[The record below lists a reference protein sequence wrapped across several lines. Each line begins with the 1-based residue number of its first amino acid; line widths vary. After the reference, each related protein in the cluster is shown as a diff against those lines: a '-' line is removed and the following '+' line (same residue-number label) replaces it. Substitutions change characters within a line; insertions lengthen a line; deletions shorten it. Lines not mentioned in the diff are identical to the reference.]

1 MSKTVSLTINKNLAE
16 ITMDDG
22 KANVLS
28 HSMFEQ
34 LEKAFDAA
42 ENEKKIVLLR
52 GRDGLFSG
60 GFDLKEMSKGPKEAI
75 ALTTRGSLFAR
86 RMIAFPTP
94 VIGFST
100 GHCIAM
106 GAFLMLACDYRIGL
120 EGEFKIGLNETLIG
134 MTMHEFG
141 IELARYRI
149 PLDYFNRS
157 VINAELYSPKAA
169 VKAGFYDSIIK
180 PENIEE
186 SVSSFTKHF
195 ESLNM
200 NAFAGTKVKSRKNLF
215 SLLDNCIDN
224 DKNMAVV

>member
-1 MSKTVSLTINKNLAE
+1 MNKTVSLTIDNKLAE

-34 LEKAFDAA
+34 LEEAFDVA
-42 ENEKKIVLLR
+42 ESEKKIVLFR
-52 GRDGLFSG
+52 GREGLFSG

-75 ALTTRGSLFAR
+75 ALTTRGSQFAR
-86 RMIAFPTP
+86 RLLAFPTP

-120 EGEFKIGLNETLIG
+120 DGEFKIGLNETLIG

-157 VINAELYSPKAA
+157 VINAELYSPNGAI
-169 VKAGFYDSIIK
+169 KAGFYDSIVK
-180 PENIEE
+180 PDSIEL
-186 SVSSFTKHF
+186 SVPSVTQHF
-195 ESLNM
+195 QSLNM
-200 NAFAGTKVKSRKNLF
+200 NAFAGTKGKSRNNLLK
-215 SLLDNCIDN
+215 LLDDCIDN
-224 DKNMAVV
+224 DKNMVV

>member
-1 MSKTVSLTINKNLAE
+1 
-16 ITMDDG
+16 
-22 KANVLS
+22 
-28 HSMFEQ
+28 
-34 LEKAFDAA
+34 
-42 ENEKKIVLLR
+42 
-52 GRDGLFSG
+52 
-60 GFDLKEMSKGPKEAI
+60 
-75 ALTTRGSLFAR
+75 
-86 RMIAFPTP
+86 
-94 VIGFST
+94 
-100 GHCIAM
+100 M

-186 SVSSFTKHF
+186 NVSSITQHF